1 MKTPFGVL
9 ILVLGASVLM
19 AADDTAEIR
28 KVLETQQG
36 LWNAGDT
43 KGFAAY
49 YTEDTKF
56 VSTQVQRGRKQV
68 EERYAKRYPNRAAMG
83 KLTFDELEITK
94 LGRDYASVI
103 GRWKLDRP
111 DAAGGNV
118 GGYYTLLFKRTK
130 QGWKIILD
138 HTS

>member
-1 MKTPFGVL
+1 MLFPVL
-9 ILVLGASVLM
+9 LF
-19 AADDTAEIR
+19 ADDEADIR
-28 KVLETQQG
+28 KVLMKQQE
-36 LWNAGDT
+36 LWNQGDS
-43 KGFAAY
+43 KGFTAY

-68 EERYAKRYPNRAAMG
+68 EERYARRYPNREAMG
-83 KLTFDELEITK
+83 RLSFDELEITK
-94 LGRDYASVI
+94 LGKDYASVI
-103 GRWKLDRP
+103 GRWKLDRSEQ
-111 DAAGGNV
+111 AGGNV

>member
-1 MKTPFGVL
+1 MKRNLFLFLLPVL
-9 ILVLGASVLM
+9 LL
-19 AADDTAEIR
+19 AADDDADIR
-28 KVLETQQG
+28 GVLMKQQE
-36 LWNAGDT
+36 LWNSGDS
-43 KGFAAY
+43 KGFSAY

-68 EERYAKRYPNRAAMG
+68 EERYARKYPNRDAMG

-94 LGRDYASVI
+94 LGKDYASVI
-103 GRWKLDRP
+103 GRWKLDRSE
-111 DAAGGNV
+111 AAGGNV

>member
-1 MKTPFGVL
+1 MKTNLLRLALMLFPVL
-9 ILVLGASVLM
+9 LF
-19 AADDTAEIR
+19 ADDEADIR
-28 KVLETQQG
+28 KVLMKQQE
-36 LWNAGDT
+36 LWNQGDS
-43 KGFAAY
+43 KGFTAY

-68 EERYAKRYPNRAAMG
+68 EERYARRYPNREAMG
-83 KLTFDELEITK
+83 RLSFDELEITK
-94 LGRDYASVI
+94 LGKDYASVI
-103 GRWKLDRP
+103 GRWKLDRSEQ
-111 DAAGGNV
+111 AGGNV

>member
-9 ILVLGASVLM
+9 ILVLGASALM
-19 AADDTAEIR
+19 AADDMAEIR

-43 KGFAAY
+43 KGFTSY

-68 EERYAKRYPNRAAMG
+68 EERYVKRYPNRAAMG
-83 KLTFDELEITK
+83 TLTFDELEITK

-103 GRWKLDRP
+103 GRWKLDRSE
-111 DAAGGNV
+111 AAGGNV